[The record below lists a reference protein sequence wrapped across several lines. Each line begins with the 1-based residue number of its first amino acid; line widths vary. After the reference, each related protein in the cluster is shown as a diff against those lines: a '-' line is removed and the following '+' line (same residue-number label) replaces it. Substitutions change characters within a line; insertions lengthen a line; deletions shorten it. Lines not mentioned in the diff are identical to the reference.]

1 MSQLYDAKVKLE
13 KLIAQRGLDEYAI
26 KGLISLRSGVVISLL
41 GPDAPEDPAKLDK
54 LRAAVRE
61 VLKTEF

>member
-13 KLIAQRGLDEYAI
+13 RLIAAKGLDEYAI

-41 GPDAPEDPAKLDK
+41 GPDEPDDTDKLDR